1 MGIDCG
7 VEGVMLEM
15 VTLIAVVLL
24 ISKDQ
29 MMLVEVMIPQDPLF
43 FCVADAQKTLLFVLP
58 TPLRCTQS
66 PKHLTS

>member
-1 MGIDCG
+1 MGVDCG
-7 VEGVMLEM
+7 GEGVMLEM

-43 FCVADAQKTLLFVLP
+43 FCVADAQKTLSSLSYQLHSDAHRDP
-58 TPLRCTQS
+58 NI
-66 PKHLTS
+66 